1 MLSYQMKTR
10 YDREADAMYIKLTN
24 NEVDHTRKIDKN
36 TIIDFAKDGSIIGI
50 EILFVRERV
59 PELLKEFK
67 VSQECNV

>member
-1 MLSYQMKTR
+1 MKTR